1 MLPRTGE
8 CTDDV
13 TLAANELLRPAEYS
27 NPFSYED
34 LTNLEILRR
43 GWNVADWFDLLYCA
57 TAVFLRCL
65 GAVTRNDVSS

>member
-34 LTNLEILRR
+34 LTNLEILR
-43 GWNVADWFDLLYCA
+43 
-57 TAVFLRCL
+57 
-65 GAVTRNDVSS
+65 